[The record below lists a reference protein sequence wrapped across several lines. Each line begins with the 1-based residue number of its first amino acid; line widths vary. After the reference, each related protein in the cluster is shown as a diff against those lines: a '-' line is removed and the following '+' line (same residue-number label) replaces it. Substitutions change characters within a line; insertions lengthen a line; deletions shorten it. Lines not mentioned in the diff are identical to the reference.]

1 MNKSLRWMGVVAA
14 VATGSLALVACG
26 NKEAETAKAAAP
38 AKPNAGQA
46 VPVSTQL
53 AVEKPFDVVL
63 EVAGTVVPV
72 SMVDI
77 RSQMNGVIRQV
88 HVKEGQMVKAGQ
100 LLFTLDTQSDQA
112 NLAKAQAQLLKD
124 QAALADAQRQ
134 YTRAQDL
141 VAQNFVSRGA
151 ADTAQTNY
159 ESMQATVNADRA
171 AIEAA
176 KVPVSYGQIRA
187 AVSGRLG
194 GVPVFV
200 GSVIKVSDTSLGTI
214 VQTDP
219 MDVAFSVPQDSLPL
233 LLERL
238 NKRETPEVQV
248 ALPQADKSVT
258 GKLTFVDNAVDAA
271 TGTVKVK
278 ARVSNTQGLLW
289 AGQFVR
295 ARLQTQHLDK
305 AVLVPASALLQ
316 NTKGTA
322 VFAVVDGK
330 AVVQPVKVLA
340 VQANMA
346 AVKGVEAGTKVIVD
360 GRQNVRPNAPV
371 SEVTAGS
378 DKPGAEKKS

>member
-38 AKPNAGQA
+38 AKPNAGQG

-53 AVEKPFDVVL
+53 AVEKQFDVVL

-171 AIEAA
+171 TIEAA

-295 ARLQTQHLDK
+295 ARLQTQHLDN